1 MSFRLQLK
9 LLVWKNYTLRKRQW
23 VRICLVIKIWGLR
36 ISFQGRLIVEIVWP
50 LILFIILFLV
60 RLRGLKK
67 YHHECKLLS
76 VIWNFVS
83 PINFVLFRSLWGEGD
98 AFSRVPSFCSK
109 FHLYFQQHLPQRHM
123 DPAWQ
128 ASGVQQFIVSI
139 VSYTKSVNV
148 IFLQPESNCWRC
160 WKCIHQQFWHGRESF
175 ISGASIL
182 RLHPT
187 QKYVHKISIWSSNS
201 LKKWYDSL
209 FFIIALMEPSIII
222 SFSVPD
228 FNLRSLVLDQESFLV
243 DLQDFLQSKNI
254 SVDSS
259 NLQTLTQLNFQL
271 ASITR
276 GMLSY

>member
-1 MSFRLQLK
+1 MSFSLQLK

-139 VSYTKSVNV
+139 VFYLLYKVCKCHFSSAWIKLLEMLKMHLSTILTRKRKFHLWSKYSQTSSYSE
-148 IFLQPESNCWRC
+148 ICSQ
-160 WKCIHQQFWHGRESF
+160 
-175 ISGASIL
+175 
-182 RLHPT
+182 
-187 QKYVHKISIWSSNS
+187 
-201 LKKWYDSL
+201 
-209 FFIIALMEPSIII
+209 
-222 SFSVPD
+222 D
-228 FNLRSLVLDQESFLV
+228 FNLILKQSQKMVWFFILYHCV
-243 DLQDFLQSKNI
+243 DGAIYYYFFFSTWFQSPI
-254 SVDSS
+254 TGVGPGVIPCWSS
-259 NLQTLTQLNFQL
+259 RFS
-271 ASITR
+271 SI
-276 GMLSY
+276 